1 MEEPEKKNEV
11 KIILILYIDPKGVQW
26 LSGRMLD

>member
-1 MEEPEKKNEV
+1 MEEPEKEGG
-11 KIILILYIDPKGVQW
+11 KIILIIYIDPKGVQW